1 MEMTRPMPATAFEP
15 TANNTR
21 QLRDAFGRFATGVTI
36 VTAQSEL
43 GPVAITA
50 NSFSSVSL
58 EPPMVL
64 WCPDKASKRYPA
76 FAAAEHYAIHVLADN
91 QTELCWKVAGDGFAL
106 RDMDLTSNVDGVPIL
121 EGCLAR
127 FECRQSNL
135 YDGGDHAIILGQ
147 VLRAHLAQGGA
158 PLTFF
163 DGNVRQMSP
172 Q

>member
-1 MEMTRPMPATAFEP
+1 MTRPAPANAFVP
-15 TANNTR
+15 TADNTR
-21 QLRDAFGRFATGVTI
+21 QLRDAFGKFATGVTI
-36 VTAQSEL
+36 VTAHSEL

-58 EPPMVL
+58 DPPMVL

-76 FAAAEHYAIHVLADN
+76 FAAAEHYAIHVLSAD
-91 QTELCWKVAGDGFAL
+91 QTELCWKIAGDGFAL
-106 RDMDLTSNVDGVPIL
+106 RGMELSSNVDGVPIL

-127 FECRQSNL
+127 FECRQSTL

-147 VLRAHLAQGGA
+147 VLRAHLADGGA
-158 PLTFF
+158 PLAFF
-163 DGNVRQMSP
+163 DGNVRQVSP